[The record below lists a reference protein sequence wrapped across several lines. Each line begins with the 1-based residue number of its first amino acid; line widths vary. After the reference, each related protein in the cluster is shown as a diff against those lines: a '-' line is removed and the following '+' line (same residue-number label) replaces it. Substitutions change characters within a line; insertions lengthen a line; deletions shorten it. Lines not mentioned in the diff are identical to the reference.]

1 VLPTAAAV
9 GAGIRCPIFLFE
21 TRKVP
26 SNYAATSP
34 RRAERATEAEL
45 TEVMTHLAFYA
56 GRPRAMSAITVAKD
70 GFGTKED
77 E

>member
-1 VLPTAAAV
+1 
-9 GAGIRCPIFLFE
+9 
-21 TRKVP
+21 
-26 SNYAATSP
+26 
-34 RRAERATEAEL
+34 
-45 TEVMTHLAFYA
+45 MTHLAFYA